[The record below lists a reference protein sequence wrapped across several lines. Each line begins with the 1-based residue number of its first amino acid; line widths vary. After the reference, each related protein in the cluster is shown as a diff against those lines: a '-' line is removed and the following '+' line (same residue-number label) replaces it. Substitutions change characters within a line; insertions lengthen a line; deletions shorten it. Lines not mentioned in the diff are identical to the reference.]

1 MEYYKSLPLEHPGGQ
16 CYVVTAAARGH
27 GSVVGSR
34 GVILLDGGR
43 MPVNDQMR
51 FLKAGELLLQ
61 AASPVCHR
69 LVRVVYDRIGPVLAR
84 MLFCAVLADVAY
96 LVLKPVEWMSRA
108 ALSAVLGRRARAFVE
123 GLYVEN

>member
-1 MEYYKSLPLEHPGGQ
+1 M
-16 CYVVTAAARGH
+16 
-27 GSVVGSR
+27 
-34 GVILLDGGR
+34 
-43 MPVNDQMR
+43 
-51 FLKAGELLLQ
+51 
-61 AASPVCHR
+61 
-69 LVRVVYDRIGPVLAR
+69 LAR

>member
-1 MEYYKSLPLEHPGGQ
+1 MYHGMEYYKSLPLEHPGGQ

-51 FLKAGELLLQ
+51 FLKDGELLLQ

-69 LVRVVYDRIGPVLAR
+69 LVRVVYTGSDRCWRGCCFVRCWR
-84 MLFCAVLADVAY
+84 MLLTSY
-96 LVLKPVEWMSRA
+96 
-108 ALSAVLGRRARAFVE
+108 
-123 GLYVEN
+123 